1 MTRHSRREFLQT
13 TAAVTLG
20 AAIGPGAQDQPTPQR
35 RTTPFAAP
43 PIDRVRIGFVGVGG
57 QGSTHVENLLKIE
70 GAEIRA
76 ICDIV
81 DWKVARA
88 QAAVVAA
95 DQPKPAGYARG
106 PRDFERKVVPAGHV
120 FVMGD
125 NRDNSSDSR
134 VWGTVDRDLIKGKAL
149 IVWWS
154 RATADGMSPFDWLKS
169 IRWNRFF
176 QPVR

>member
-1 MTRHSRREFLQT
+1 MPLMTRHSRREFLQT

-43 PIDRVRIGFVGVGG
+43 PIDRVRIGFVGVGR
-57 QGSTHVENLLKIE
+57 QGSVHVDNLLKIE

-106 PRDFERKVVPAGHV
+106 PRDFERMCAEQELDRKST
-120 FVMGD
+120 
-125 NRDNSSDSR
+125 RLNSSHVEISYA
-134 VWGTVDRDLIKGKAL
+134 V
-149 IVWWS
+149 
-154 RATADGMSPFDWLKS
+154 FCLKKKKKKK
-169 IRWNRFF
+169 
-176 QPVR
+176 